1 MALTARPTFRAATGR
16 STAHRRGRSRP
27 PARSSLRAVHG
38 YQRRHG
44 PVAAVGLPEVVGF
57 AIGAG
62 VMVRALAALEAGL
75 AGNER
80 ARRLARDGGVRAEL
94 ERAAADRGWRI
105 PLPRE
110 APAEEMVEPPTDGRR
125 QKSWASS

>member
-1 MALTARPTFRAATGR
+1 
-16 STAHRRGRSRP
+16 
-27 PARSSLRAVHG
+27 VEN
-38 YQRRHG
+38 
-44 PVAAVGLPEVVGF
+44 LPEVVGF
-57 AIGAG
+57 ALGAG
-62 VMVRALAALEAGL
+62 VMATALAALEARL
-75 AGNER
+75 SGNER

-110 APAEEMVEPPTDGRR
+110 APAEERVDAPTGGLR

>member
-1 MALTARPTFRAATGR
+1 
-16 STAHRRGRSRP
+16 
-27 PARSSLRAVHG
+27 
-38 YQRRHG
+38 
-44 PVAAVGLPEVVGF
+44 VGAGSLPEVVGF

-62 VMVRALAALEAGL
+62 VMATALAALEASL

-105 PLPRE
+105 PPPRE
-110 APAEEMVEPPTDGRR
+110 APLEERVDPPTDGRR

>member
-1 MALTARPTFRAATGR
+1 MALTSVTTFRGAPGRATH
-16 STAHRRGRSRP
+16 HRQGRSRR
-27 PARSSLRAVHG
+27 PAWPTARAIG
-38 YQRRHG
+38 GRRHG
-44 PVAAVGLPEVVGF
+44 QVGDVGLPEVVGF

-62 VMVRALAALEAGL
+62 VMATALAALEAGL

-94 ERAAADRGWRI
+94 ERAAADRGWQI
-105 PLPRE
+105 PLPRD
-110 APAEEMVEPPTDGRR
+110 APAEETAATPTDGRR